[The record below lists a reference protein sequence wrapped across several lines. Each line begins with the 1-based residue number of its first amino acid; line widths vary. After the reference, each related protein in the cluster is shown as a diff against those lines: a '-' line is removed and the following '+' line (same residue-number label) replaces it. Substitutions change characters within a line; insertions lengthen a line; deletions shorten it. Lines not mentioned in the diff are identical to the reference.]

1 MQVDTGARIEDRPT
15 SLIPTGQV
23 SAPTNVVAEGYSIVN
38 QGLRSANVNCSWAG
52 VDQAISYDIQVRR
65 TSQSNGQWSQGWT
78 NLASQSS
85 TSVDLT
91 NVLTGTYQFR
101 VRAVSRDGGSSPW
114 AESNQVFVDGKR
126 GSIPAVAGLNGVG
139 IVNGIT
145 WRWMTGTDDLVD
157 MKSTELQ
164 FRRVDDNGSPV
175 GDWIDLSVVTYP
187 TGTFTQNGLGFAERV
202 QVRARFVSS
211 YSDAGPW
218 NTPVMAMTSDNM
230 DDYYQNIDDAI
241 KGSDT
246 YGELTDGIKEVSD
259 SAQAA
264 KDAAQA
270 AQVTADGAVATNQQQ
285 QQQINNQAAEIAQ
298 NAKDITAAANAGSDN
313 AKAIAQEILDRQAG
327 DLATANKA
335 ASDVADAIAKAE
347 TDDAEVAAQAAANL
361 LATKTKSKRRSAR
374 LIPRCKMVS
383 TAWRSRWRPSRQ
395 ALASSSTASR
405 SGISIRTPKAGHRTT
420 ATSTSCRLT
429 ATAGSTLLARRQPCG
444 RRTRWQLTGRAINTS
459 AFA

>member
-1 MQVDTGARIEDRPT
+1 M
-15 SLIPTGQV
+15 
-23 SAPTNVVAEGYSIVN
+23 
-38 QGLRSANVNCSWAG
+38 
-52 VDQAISYDIQVRR
+52 
-65 TSQSNGQWSQGWT
+65 
-78 NLASQSS
+78 
-85 TSVDLT
+85 
-91 NVLTGTYQFR
+91 
-101 VRAVSRDGGSSPW
+101 
-114 AESNQVFVDGKR
+114 
-126 GSIPAVAGLNGVG
+126 AGLNGVG

-298 NAKDITAAANAGSDN
+298 NAKDITAAANAGSITRRLSLRRSSTDRP
-313 AKAIAQEILDRQAG
+313 EIWRPQ
-327 DLATANKA
+327 
-335 ASDVADAIAKAE
+335 I
-347 TDDAEVAAQAAANL
+347 
-361 LATKTKSKRRSAR
+361 KRRATWLTLSLR
-374 LIPRCKMVS
+374 LKPTTQKWRPRLRLTCWRQK
-383 TAWRSRWRPSRQ
+383 RSR
-395 ALASSSTASR
+395 
-405 SGISIRTPKAGHRTT
+405 
-420 ATSTSCRLT
+420 
-429 ATAGSTLLARRQPCG
+429 
-444 RRTRWQLTGRAINTS
+444 S
-459 AFA
+459 ADQHD